1 MKQEKGITT
10 TSVIIYVIAVL
21 IVISTLST
29 LSIYFNK
36 QIKEGM
42 KKQENNSTY
51 ATFAS
56 YFVQDIQEKGNE
68 VVRADT
74 EQEINYI
81 EFSNGNIYK
90 YSQNDKTLY
99 KNDVKICDNIDSCSF
114 SYTLDIDNRKLIE
127 IQFVSGEF
135 RKIGNNSLKFYM
147 NTY

>member
-1 MKQEKGITT
+1 
-10 TSVIIYVIAVL
+10 
-21 IVISTLST
+21 
-29 LSIYFNK
+29 
-36 QIKEGM
+36 M

-114 SYTLDIDNRKLIE
+114 SYTLDIDNKELIE

>member
-51 ATFAS
+51 ATFVS

-114 SYTLDIDNRKLIE
+114 SYTLDIDNRELIE